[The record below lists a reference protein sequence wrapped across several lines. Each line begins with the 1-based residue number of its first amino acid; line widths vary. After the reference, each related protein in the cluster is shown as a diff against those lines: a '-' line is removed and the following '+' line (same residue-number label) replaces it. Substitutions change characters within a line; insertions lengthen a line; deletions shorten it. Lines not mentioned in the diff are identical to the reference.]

1 MKKKIF
7 EQTTPTNEESI
18 DLKKLR
24 DEYKC
29 PFLQNGD
36 IYTATIVELLP
47 NNKEDILYNN
57 DQVIIKTADKASPYG
72 KYNVGDKLIIT
83 KEKNGENWV
92 FYVVPAAT
100 WTKKFVKKEDNSGYK
115 IILESSNK
123 EGTWKCDNYTKA
135 TSGIRQTLT
144 AQQEKDIANF
154 IKSNAGW
161 KDIGGIIP
169 ETEKEMYD
177 IQDMKELYPNSFP
190 TSYLLV
196 KNFRTIEDDEL
207 IGNLNELIQSRNFSD
222 KKTCKEIIANYFGLS
237 VNQTKISDP
246 TLLNFKEGVN
256 YCRKKF
262 NDNFN
267 DLGVTKKRIDTLL
280 SIEGRYNLTTKVSK
294 FTTTTTTIPQ

>member
-7 EQTTPTNEESI
+7 EQTTPTSDESI

-29 PFLQNGD
+29 PFLQGGSLNN
-36 IYTATIVELLP
+36 IKIVEST
-47 NNKEDILYNN
+47 NNKEEELYNG
-57 DQVIIKTADKASPYG
+57 QVIIRVADKVSPTG
-72 KYNVGDKLIIT
+72 VYNAGDYLIIT
-83 KEKNGENWV
+83 NEAEGENWV
-92 FYVVPAAT
+92 FYVVPAAN
-100 WTKKFVKKEDNSGYK
+100 WNKQYRRNENK
-115 IILESSNK
+115 IILQTYDN

-135 TSGIRQTLT
+135 TKGVRQTLT

>member
-7 EQTTPTNEESI
+7 EQTTPTSDESI

-29 PFLQNGD
+29 PFLQGGSLNN
-36 IYTATIVELLP
+36 IKIVEST
-47 NNKEDILYNN
+47 NNKEEELYNG
-57 DQVIIKTADKASPYG
+57 QVIIRVADKVSPTG
-72 KYNVGDKLIIT
+72 VYNAGDYLIIT
-83 KEKNGENWV
+83 NEAEGENWV
-92 FYVVPAAT
+92 FYVVPAAN
-100 WTKKFVKKEDNSGYK
+100 WNKQYRRNENK
-115 IILESSNK
+115 IILQTYDN

>member
-7 EQTTPTNEESI
+7 EQTTPTSDESI

-29 PFLQNGD
+29 PFLQGGSLNN
-36 IYTATIVELLP
+36 IKIVEST
-47 NNKEDILYNN
+47 NNKEEELYNG
-57 DQVIIKTADKASPYG
+57 QVIVRVADKVSPTG
-72 KYNVGDKLIIT
+72 VYNAGDYLIIT
-83 KEKNGENWV
+83 NEAEGENWV
-92 FYVVPAAT
+92 FYVVPAAN
-100 WTKKFVKKEDNSGYK
+100 WNKQYRRNENK
-115 IILESSNK
+115 IILQTYDN

-135 TSGIRQTLT
+135 TKGVRQTLT